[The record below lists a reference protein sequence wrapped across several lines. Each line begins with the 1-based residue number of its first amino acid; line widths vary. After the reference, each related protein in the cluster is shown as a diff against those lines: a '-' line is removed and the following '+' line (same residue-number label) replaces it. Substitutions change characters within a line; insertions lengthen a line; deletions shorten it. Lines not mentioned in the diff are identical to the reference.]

1 MENKAYKEPVK
12 VTSVN
17 GITLEGIDFYA
28 VKETG
33 WTPVSRCGLVLGIG
47 GKIHGTPDDKV
58 RYLLYRGVPIHR
70 IVATTFIPNTDPK
83 KIFVN
88 HIDGN
93 KQNNHVSNLEWVTPS
108 ENCTHAYQTGLR
120 PDNKH
125 VLAKDIDTGEI
136 LEFKTIW
143 ECGRH
148 FKVNGGTIHRI
159 LNKPQ
164 VRPFKLKYDLTFK
177 GNEFNGFT
185 KDDVVMLE
193 EKGTNRLVIA
203 INKDDENDSIIFS
216 NNKVAAAKFGS
227 SPALINWYIGCNG
240 AGEFKNLHK
249 GYRWY
254 YLRDYSK
261 TREQTDKL
269 IEQSVKELEPYKFNM
284 NPNNKRP
291 RKLRITN
298 LETGEI
304 QVWDSI
310 KVYAQAKGVKSNT
323 LEKRIYNNNGIIDG
337 FKYDYV
343 DPFDI

>member
-1 MENKAYKEPVK
+1 MKDKAYKEPVK
-12 VTSVN
+12 VNTVN
-17 GITLEGIDFYA
+17 GIDFYA

-33 WTPVSRCGLVLGIG
+33 WTPVSKCGLVLGRQGVITG
-47 GKIHGTPDDKV
+47 YPTDSNN
-58 RYLLYRGVPIHR
+58 YLKHYGVPIHR
-70 IVATTFIPNTDPK
+70 LVATTFIPNTDSK

-88 HIDGN
+88 HIDGD
-93 KQNNHVSNLEWVTPS
+93 KQNNRVSNLEWVTPS

-125 VLAKDIDTGEI
+125 VLAKNIDTGEI

-148 FKVNGGTIHRI
+148 FKTNGGTIHRI

-164 VRPFKLKYDLTFK
+164 IRPFKLKYDLTFK

-185 KDDVVMLE
+185 RDDVVMLE
-193 EKGTNRLVIA
+193 ERGTNRLVIA
-203 INKDDENDSIIFS
+203 INKDNENDSIIFS

-227 SPALINWYIGCNG
+227 SPALINWYICCNG

-284 NPNNKRP
+284 NPGNKKP
-291 RKLRITN
+291 KKLRITN

-310 KVYAQAKGVKSNT
+310 KAYAHSKGIKSNS
-323 LEKRIYNNNGIIDG
+323 LEKRILMNNGIIQG

-343 DPFDI
+343 KPFDI

>member
-1 MENKAYKEPVK
+1 MKNKAYKEPVK
-12 VTSVN
+12 VNTVA
-17 GITLEGIDFYA
+17 GIDFYA

-33 WTPVSRCGLVLGIG
+33 WIPVSRCGLVLGKG
-47 GKIHGTPDDKV
+47 G
-58 RYLLYRGVPIHR
+58 LLYGTRNGSNHYLKYKDIPVHR
-70 IVATTFIPNTDPK
+70 IVATTFIPNTDSK

-88 HIDGN
+88 HKDGD
-93 KQNNHVSNLEWVTPS
+93 KQNNNVSNLEWVTPS

-143 ECGRH
+143 ECGQY
-148 FKVNGGTIHRI
+148 FKTNGGTIHRI

-164 VRPFKLKYDLTFK
+164 IRPFKLKYDLTLK

-193 EKGTNRLVIA
+193 ENGSNRLVIA
-203 INKDDENDSIIFS
+203 INPDNEKDSIIFS
-216 NNKVAAAKFGS
+216 NNRVAASKFGS
-227 SPALINWYIGCNG
+227 SPSLINWYIGCNG
-240 AGEFKNLHK
+240 AGKYKNYYK

-269 IEQSVKELEPYKFNM
+269 IEQSVKELESYKFNM
-284 NPNNKRP
+284 NPANKKP
-291 RKLRITN
+291 KKLRITN
-298 LETGEI
+298 LETGETV
-304 QVWDSI
+304 VWDSI
-310 KVYAQAKGVKSNT
+310 KAYADSKGIKFNS
-323 LEKRIYNNNGIIDG
+323 LEKRIHYNNGIIQG

-343 DPFDI
+343 KPFDI

>member
-1 MENKAYKEPVK
+1 MENKAYKEPIK
-12 VTSVN
+12 VN
-17 GITLEGIDFYA
+17 TLNGIDFYA

-33 WTPVSRCGLVLGIG
+33 WIPVSRCGLVLGKG
-47 GKIHGTPDDKV
+47 G
-58 RYLLYRGVPIHR
+58 LLYGARNGGSNYLKHKDVPVHR

-88 HIDGN
+88 HKDGD
-93 KQNNHVSNLEWVTPS
+93 KQNNNVSNLEWVTPS
-108 ENCTHAYQTGLR
+108 ENSIHAYQTGLR

-159 LNKPQ
+159 LNRPQ
-164 VRPFKLKYDLTFK
+164 IRPFKLKYDLTFK

-193 EKGTNRLVIA
+193 ENGSNRLVIA
-203 INKDDENDSIIFS
+203 INPDNEKDSIIFS
-216 NNKVAAAKFGS
+216 NNKVAASKFGG
-227 SPALINWYIGCNG
+227 SPSLINWYIGCNG
-240 AGEFKNLHK
+240 AGKYKNYYK

-254 YLRDYSK
+254 HLRDYSK

-284 NPNNKRP
+284 NPANKKP
-291 RKLRITN
+291 KKLRITN

-304 QVWDSI
+304 QIWDSI
-310 KVYAQAKGVKSNT
+310 KAYADSKGIKFNS
-323 LEKRIYNNNGIIDG
+323 LEKRIHYNNGIIQG

-343 DPFDI
+343 KPFDI

>member
-1 MENKAYKEPVK
+1 MKNKAYKEPVK
-12 VTSVN
+12 VNTVA
-17 GITLEGIDFYA
+17 GIDFYA

-33 WTPVSRCGLVLGIG
+33 WIPVSRCGLVLGKG
-47 GKIHGTPDDKV
+47 G
-58 RYLLYRGVPIHR
+58 LLYGTRNGSNHYLKYKDIPVHR
-70 IVATTFIPNTDPK
+70 IVATTFIPNTDSK

-88 HIDGN
+88 HKDGD
-93 KQNNHVSNLEWVTPS
+93 KQNNNVSNLEWVTPS

-143 ECGRH
+143 ECSRY
-148 FKVNGGTIHRI
+148 FKTNGGTIHRI

-164 VRPFKLKYDLTFK
+164 IRPFKLKYDLTLK

-193 EKGTNRLVIA
+193 ENGSNRLVIA
-203 INKDDENDSIIFS
+203 INPDNEKDSIIFS
-216 NNKVAAAKFGS
+216 NNRVAASKFGS
-227 SPALINWYIGCNG
+227 SPSLINWYIGCNG
-240 AGEFKNLHK
+240 AGKYKNYYK

-269 IEQSVKELEPYKFNM
+269 IEQSVKELESYKFNM
-284 NPNNKRP
+284 NPANKKP
-291 RKLRITN
+291 KKLRITN
-298 LETGEI
+298 LETGETV
-304 QVWDSI
+304 VWDSI
-310 KVYAQAKGVKSNT
+310 KAYADSKGIKFNS
-323 LEKRIYNNNGIIDG
+323 LEKRIHYNNGIIQG

-343 DPFDI
+343 KPFDI